1 MTVVYVDMV
10 ADLFHYGH
18 VNFLRAAREQGD
30 YLKVGIHSDEV
41 VQGYKR
47 SPILSMEERMG
58 AVEGCRYVDEV
69 IGNAPLSVTLEWLRQ
84 HKIDLVVH
92 GDDLNEEL
100 KELCYKAPIEMG
112 IFRTVS
118 YTPGISTSE
127 IIARCKA
134 VETD

>member
-1 MTVVYVDMV
+1 
-10 ADLFHYGH
+10 
-18 VNFLRAAREQGD
+18 
-30 YLKVGIHSDEV
+30 
-41 VQGYKR
+41 
-47 SPILSMEERMG
+47 
-58 AVEGCRYVDEV
+58 V

-92 GDDLNEEL
+92 GDDFNEEL

>member
-1 MTVVYVDMV
+1 MTTVYVDMV

-30 YLKVGIHSDEV
+30 YLKVGIHSDEIV
-41 VQGYKR
+41 RGYKR
-47 SPILSMEERMG
+47 TPVLSMAERIG

-69 IGNAPLSVTLEWLRQ
+69 IGNAPLSVTREWIAM
-84 HKIDLVVH
+84 HGIDLVVH
-92 GDDLNEEL
+92 GDDFNEEL

-118 YTPGISTSE
+118 YTQGISTSE
-127 IIARCKA
+127 IIARCKV
-134 VETD
+134 VEPD